1 MKIIPIVIMIAFLTF
16 GHLFI
21 LNMIEDAFNFSFG
34 FSNFLF
40 SLLVPILQ
48 GLIGFLGFKI
58 SEGLYC
64 IIYKVFA
71 IYYGFALYLLLDCL
85 LYFCLSIFIAVPY
98 ILSFLLMFII
108 PVILC
113 IYGMVNAET
122 INIDKINLK
131 CPGFKRKV
139 TICHLS
145 DIHLGAIHQKSM
157 IQKIVTKI
165 EELSPDIVV
174 ITGDL
179 ADGSLRVK
187 SDWMS
192 PFDYLTIPVLYI
204 TGNHEQLH
212 GKAPMLTAVK
222 GTKIQYIGNTTYEF
236 NGINFIGI
244 DYEFNLKKK
253 LRELGF
259 PKMSGGKEAVVPNV
273 LLYHIPLI
281 NPKELEEFDIF
292 LFLAGH
298 THGGQLFPFQIPVYF
313 ANACFGGLYSWNN
326 HHIYVSTGVGNA
338 LPPMRVGSK
347 SVIGMITIEG

>member
-1 MKIIPIVIMIAFLTF
+1 MKKIAFVIIIAFLTF

-21 LNMIEDAFNFSFG
+21 LNMIEDAFDFSFG
-34 FSNFLF
+34 VSNFLL
-40 SLLVPILQ
+40 SLLIPILQ
-48 GLIGFLGFKI
+48 GVITFLGYKI
-58 SEGLYC
+58 SEELYC
-64 IIYKVFA
+64 TIYKVFA
-71 IYYGFALYLLLDCL
+71 IYYGFGLYLILDCF
-85 LYFCLSIFIAVPY
+85 LYFCLSFFITVPY
-98 ILSFLLMFII
+98 ILSFFLMFII
-108 PVILC
+108 PVIVC
-113 IYGMVNAET
+113 IYGVVNAKK

-157 IQKIVTKI
+157 IQTIVTKI

-179 ADGSLRVK
+179 ADGRLRVK
-187 SDWMS
+187 SVWMS

-204 TGNHEQLH
+204 TGNHEKLH
-212 GKAPMLTAVK
+212 GKAPMLTAVQ

-244 DYEFNLKKK
+244 DFEFNLKKR
-253 LRELGF
+253 LRELEF
-259 PKMSGGKEAVVPNV
+259 PKKNNEKEVVPNV

-281 NPKELEEFDIF
+281 KPKDLEEFDIF
-292 LFLAGH
+292 LLLAGH
-298 THGGQLFPFQIPVYF
+298 THGGQVFPFQIPVYF

-326 HHIYVSTGVGNA
+326 HHIYVSTGVGTA